1 MSLATWRSRGLP
13 NYRLRGVHDE
23 QHRVTVLFTFEYIKI
38 MQGLLSVYCLRGMLE
53 RFVQISG
60 PRSSVQ
66 QLYHSSPSK
75 LTAYER
81 YWTVRGTCLGPR
93 FHSPHFDWG
102 TSGFKTQTPEC
113 VLTDIGSAVYF
124 RPKSFR
130 IRKNTHKKNT
140 LGLTHTAD
148 RFSDIFVVVVFLF
161 CSVLY
166 FLFLFFFAKSKV
178 KEVIKV
184 MWILRQVWKAPSS
197 APVLSVFFWELAS
210 HPNG

>member
-81 YWTVRGTCLGPR
+81 YWTVRGTCLGPD
-93 FHSPHFDWG
+93 SPHFDWG
-102 TSGFKTQTPEC
+102 TRGFKIQTPEC

-124 RPKSFR
+124 RPESFR
-130 IRKNTHKKNT
+130 IRKNKQKKHSWIN
-140 LGLTHTAD
+140 A
-148 RFSDIFVVVVFLF
+148 RCWQIQRYFCYCCFSVLF
-161 CSVLY
+161 CS
-166 FLFLFFFAKSKV
+166 LFPFPFFFC
-178 KEVIKV
+178 E
-184 MWILRQVWKAPSS
+184 
-197 APVLSVFFWELAS
+197 E
-210 HPNG
+210 